1 MINEKRVY
9 HMTQM
14 ARYEQNKARH
24 DEHIGS
30 YFRSDYISG
39 RLLESFFCATIAYAI
54 ILGLYCIYHF
64 EEIMVTV
71 YSEEVMRFVSS
82 AVVFY
87 LVFTAVYLLFSLL
100 IYYRRY
106 KHAVQ
111 DLKLYYIALRK
122 LSDEYEEEEQE

>member
-14 ARYEQNKARH
+14 ARYEQNKARR

-39 RLLESFFCATIAYAI
+39 RLLASFFCATLAYAI
-54 ILGLYCIYHF
+54 VLGLYCVYHF

-71 YSEEVMRFVSS
+71 YSEEVMRFVFRA
-82 AVVFY
+82 AVYY
-87 LVFTAVYLLFSLL
+87 LIFTAVYLLFTLL

-106 KHAVQ
+106 QHAVQ
-111 DLKLYYIALRK
+111 DLKLYYVALRR
-122 LSDEYEEEEQE
+122 LSEEYEEERE